1 MKVGDLVRFK
11 RVVGRSRPT
20 RAGLVVRVFEHK
32 MWRTDARGPSVNWDK
47 VPLEPFV
54 EVLFGENTINLPVGD
69 VEVINGNT

>member
-1 MKVGDLVRFK
+1 MKVGDLVRWK
-11 RVVGRSRPT
+11 TMVGRTRPT
-20 RAGLVVRVFEHK
+20 RPGLVVRIFDHK

-69 VEVINGNT
+69 VEVISE

>member
-1 MKVGDLVRFK
+1 MIGTLVRY
-11 RVVGRSRPT
+11 VGPKT
-20 RAGLVVRVFEHK
+20 GHVYKDFIGGLVVRVFEHK

-69 VEVINGNT
+69 VEVIGA